1 MANGFVLHPKA
12 SMYDGGTISGSG
24 TKLSQDAQRIQ
35 DLVDFAKAQEARFY
49 AEFGCNSYE
58 QFQQLMKDLINEV
71 QQDKKCLENFH
82 NANIKNILAQYMGKT
97 GLALAPTEVIA
108 TLTTE
113 GIQIPFNIK
122 QSANAGFFKI
132 TITGE
137 GQIKIGMKPNASNL
151 KRLVNDISRDFQK
164 EQKARQFR
172 PGQTKYENQISTQ
185 LKSAIESQM
194 GKNGG
199 EALYT
204 LDMTGVGGSTETI
217 GFFDSGVEYNPFQM
231 SAKQLKEWKK
241 EDPAQYQA
249 AIDKMGPEIK
259 NIILTKVMTG
269 ASPELLQ
276 VFEKTWNR
284 VDVASLFSTGNNL
297 YAGIVGSMGEFGT
310 GLWFDYIS
318 LKLKSKGIKSSRVEF
333 LGQLLDKTSGRQGAV
348 DLAFLNNIGVQVKNI
363 NTIAHET
370 ISTSRPLSAI
380 PDESFQK
387 YMANAS
393 FNTGIP
399 YNETGAINYVK
410 DHAEDFLNLAL
421 TKSNY
426 GAQTSGV
433 SFYAVGPH
441 FVPASA
447 VFASVVQALVETNVS
462 IGGMGE
468 GVYHGDGDQREGHP
482 MKAIA
487 NQHAHPAHQPPT
499 GPESFTPGSALSG
512 DYQSLLHS
520 ITVKIEIN
528 MHSIISSG
536 SYNVFG

>member
-1 MANGFVLHPKA
+1 
-12 SMYDGGTISGSG
+12 
-24 TKLSQDAQRIQ
+24 
-35 DLVDFAKAQEARFY
+35 
-49 AEFGCNSYE
+49 
-58 QFQQLMKDLINEV
+58 
-71 QQDKKCLENFH
+71 
-82 NANIKNILAQYMGKT
+82 MGKT
-97 GLALAPTEVIA
+97 GLALQPTEVIA
-108 TLTTE
+108 TLSAT
-113 GIQIPFNIK
+113 GIDIPYHIR
-122 QSANAGFFKI
+122 QSVDAGFFKI
-132 TITGE
+132 TITGD
-137 GQIKIGMKPNASNL
+137 GHIKIGMKPNASNL

-164 EQKARQFR
+164 DQKARQFR
-172 PGQTKYENQISTQ
+172 PGQTKYENQVSSD
-185 LKSAIESQM
+185 LKSAIESQI
-194 GKNGG
+194 GKSGG
-199 EALYT
+199 EGLYT
-204 LDMTGVGGSTETI
+204 LDMTGVGGSAEAV
-217 GFFDSGVEYNPFQM
+217 GFFDSAVDYNPFAM
-231 SAKQLKEWKK
+231 SAKQLRDWQKEN
-241 EDPAQYQA
+241 PALYQE
-249 AIDKMGPEIK
+249 AINKMGPEIK
-259 NIILTKVMTG
+259 NIIINRVMTG
-269 ASPELLQ
+269 ASPELIQ
-276 VFEKTWNR
+276 VFEKTWNK
-284 VDVASLFSTGNNL
+284 VDVGSLFASGNNL

-318 LKLKSKGIKSSRVEF
+318 LKLKSKGVRSSRVEF

-348 DLAFLNNIGVQVKNI
+348 DLAFLNNLGVQVKNI

-399 YNETGAINYVK
+399 YNEAGAINYVK

-462 IGGMGE
+462 INGMGE

-487 NQHAHPAHQPPT
+487 KQHAHPAHQPPT

-536 SYNVFG
+536 TYNVFG